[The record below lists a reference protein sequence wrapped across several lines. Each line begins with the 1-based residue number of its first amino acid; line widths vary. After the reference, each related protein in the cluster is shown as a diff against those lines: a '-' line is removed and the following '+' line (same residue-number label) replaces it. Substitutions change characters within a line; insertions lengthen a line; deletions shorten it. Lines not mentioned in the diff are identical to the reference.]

1 MTAADFDCDLIQLTT
16 GSPGVPAGLAVIV
29 KAAGGSLVEL
39 NLYRSRDQA
48 AAAQA
53 ALPCGALLRP
63 DRSPLPELRQQ
74 LGEYFAGARRAFTLP
89 LAPAGTEFER
99 RVWREL
105 GAIPY
110 GETRSYAEIAQAI
123 GRPAACRAVG
133 RANGRNPIAIVI
145 PCHRVI
151 GSDGSLTGYGGG
163 LDLKRFL
170 LDLEGGQGGSPA
182 AQAAP
187 AAPTAGTA
195 AQLELPVG

>member
-1 MTAADFDCDLIQLTT
+1 MSVADLDWDLIEVLPA
-16 GSPGVPAGLAVIV
+16 GSADMAGSDGAGLAVIA
-29 KAAGGSLVEL
+29 KAACGVLVEL
-39 NLYRSRDQA
+39 SLYRSFDL
-48 AAAQA
+48 AQA
-53 ALPCGALLRP
+53 AMPRGGRFRQ
-63 DRSPLPELRQQ
+63 DRQLLPELRRQ
-74 LGEYFAGARRAFTLP
+74 LAEYFAGTRRAFALP

-99 RVWREL
+99 RVWQAL

-110 GETRSYAEIAQAI
+110 GETRSYAEVAQAI

-170 LDLEGGQGGSPA
+170 LDLEGGPGGSPA
-182 AQAAP
+182 AA
-187 AAPTAGTA
+187 A